1 MSEMKEAPHAEA
13 TERRGELSNQYR
25 KIGISAL
32 AATLPYAGE
41 QKNTNHAP
49 VKKVLTIRDLEWLAG

>member
-1 MSEMKEAPHAEA
+1 MSEIKEAPSNQAA
-13 TERRGELSNQYR
+13 ERRGDLGNQYR

-41 QKNTNHAP
+41 QKNLNYAP
-49 VKKVLTIRDLEWLAG
+49 AKKVLTIRDLEWLAG

>member
-1 MSEMKEAPHAEA
+1 MSEMKEAPSTEA
-13 TERRGELSNQYR
+13 AERRGDLGNQYR

-41 QKNTNHAP
+41 QKNTNYAP
-49 VKKVLTIRDLEWLAG
+49 AKKVLTIRDLEWLAG